1 MKHQHRLAIAT
12 AALLAAFTASAQTVY
27 KSVDARGRVSYSS
40 TPPITAPEEM
50 IEKVKIA
57 PGPTEQQK
65 QDAAQRAKALETD
78 RGRAEATKQEQQT
91 PPSRATAD
99 DRGPTSKSS
108 NLDPADS
115 SRWRAPRAATHDRA
129 TRRGIER

>member
-12 AALLAAFTASAQTVY
+12 VALLAACTASAETVY
-27 KSVDARGRVSYSS
+27 KSVDAQGRVSYSS

-65 QDAAQRAKALETD
+65 QDATQRAKALETD
-78 RGRAEATKQEQQT
+78 RSRAEATKQEQQT
-91 PPSRATAD
+91 QPSRATAD

-108 NLDPADS
+108 NLDPAES
-115 SRWRAPRAATHDRA
+115 SNWRAPRAATHDRT